1 MGNASRRDA
10 TEESAT
16 PCFNVPLNS
25 GSKRGYM
32 TCPIPFRASVRN
44 GAYVLS
50 LARGRR
56 LECYELETCGI
67 SIGRRH
73 SMEERNVIIVGPGPA
88 GLSAAIF
95 TQLDA

>member
-16 PCFNVPLNS
+16 PCFNVPLSS
-25 GSKRGYM
+25 GSKRGHM
-32 TCPIPFRASVRN
+32 TCPIPSQAFARN

-50 LARGRR
+50 LARERR

-67 SIGRRH
+67 SIGRRR
-73 SMEERNVIIVGPGPA
+73 SMEERDVIIVGAGPA
-88 GLSAAIF
+88 GLSAGIF
-95 TQLDA
+95 TELDA